1 LARIAEYELRIEA
14 LTRTLAICDDDLA
27 KYVSQRKE
35 IQLIVGEYK
44 RSEMLRE
51 AVENEAKQLREVLR
65 YAAVS
70 TLETGKTTSLTIRL
84 SP

>member
-1 LARIAEYELRIEA
+1 
-14 LTRTLAICDDDLA
+14 
-27 KYVSQRKE
+27 
-35 IQLIVGEYK
+35 
-44 RSEMLRE
+44 MLRE

-84 SP
+84 SLQQGERS